1 MSVKLASRDRESIV
15 ATNRHAFRD
24 YEILET
30 VEAGMIL
37 VGPEIKSLR
46 RQGASLND
54 SFARVD
60 GGVPVLYHLH
70 INPYAEGN
78 RANVEPTRP
87 RKLLLHRQQIDRLAG
102 KMAQSRLALVPLR
115 LYFKH
120 GFAKV
125 ELGLARGKR
134 EYEKRDTIRK
144 QETQREMDRARRR
157 YRT

>member
-1 MSVKLASRDRESIV
+1 MSAKASRDRDPVI

-37 VGPEIKSLR
+37 AGTEIKSLR
-46 RQGASLND
+46 RQGANLND

-70 INPYAEGN
+70 INPYEQGY
-78 RANVEPTRP
+78 RANVETTRP
-87 RKLLLHRQQIDRLAG
+87 RTLLLHRKEIDRLVG
-102 KMAQSRLALVPLR
+102 KMARTRLALIPLR

-125 ELGLARGKR
+125 ELALARGKR
-134 EYEKRDTIRK
+134 EYEKRDTIR
-144 QETQREMDRARRR
+144 ERESQREMDRARRR
-157 YRT
+157 YRDA

>member
-1 MSVKLASRDRESIV
+1 MSAKPASRDRDPVI

-37 VGPEIKSLR
+37 VGTEIKSLR

-60 GGVPVLYHLH
+60 GGVPVLHHLH
-70 INPYAEGN
+70 INPYEQGN
-78 RANVEPTRP
+78 RANVETTRP
-87 RKLLLHRQQIDRLAG
+87 RTLLLHRKEIDRLVG
-102 KMAQSRLALVPLR
+102 KMTKTRLALIPLR

-125 ELGLARGKR
+125 ELALARGKQ
-134 EYEKRDTIRK
+134 EFEKRDTIR
-144 QETQREMDRARRR
+144 ERESKREIDRAKRR
-157 YRT
+157 YRE